1 METECKTH
9 LPNVLI
15 SSYLAPNEDKFVQ
28 KNPPVKSEQQQLPSA
43 ISSNQKASCSKNM
56 KKTTSAEE
64 EIGVFRAERYYG
76 MKLEDDNTRVVEN
89 CGSNQAKKKEQRP
102 DVQYRRQKSR
112 SGTSS
117 VTSES
122 SWNSQAA
129 LFPSFLRNS
138 SQNIQNKTKG
148 RSLLVNLT
156 CNRSCSDKKSI
167 LVHRN
172 LHEQKGLQG
181 NDVRKEA
188 TRNEQI
194 PVIMDGRMK
203 FQTATLVKHKPKSS
217 ISGGTTREEELV
229 FPISNSQLQNFAKI
243 KDEDPRKSIEVFGSN
258 KLDKKDLVA
267 KNLERK
273 LSVLKWDAIPK
284 AKATQTAPR
293 SDQMIEDIGSDASS
307 DLFEIENI
315 SGMNGKPFTRHTSDV
330 IASSLTAYEP
340 SEASIEWSAVTAS
353 AADFSSVAD
362 YDEKKVTART
372 KTTVLDKDLQKSHPS
387 GLLGCKSHKAVNIA
401 ETAYRNIE
409 KLNSDSRRFPRLDST
424 MIATN
429 ATG

>member
-1 METECKTH
+1 MESECKTH
-9 LPNVLI
+9 LPKVFI
-15 SSYLAPNEDKFVQ
+15 SSYLEHH
-28 KNPPVKSEQQQLPSA
+28 QLPSA
-43 ISSNQKASCSKNM
+43 ITSTQNPSFSKNM
-56 KKTTSAEE
+56 KKTTITAEE

-76 MKLEDDNTRVVEN
+76 MKLEDDSTRVVEN

-102 DVQYRRQKSR
+102 DVQSRRQKSR
-112 SGTSS
+112 PGAPS
-117 VTSES
+117 VSSES
-122 SWNSQAA
+122 SWNSQAT
-129 LFPSFLRNS
+129 FS
-138 SQNIQNKTKG
+138 SQNTQNKTKG

-172 LHEQKGLQG
+172 MYDQRGLQG
-181 NDVRKEA
+181 SDVRKEA
-188 TRNEQI
+188 SRNEQI
-194 PVIMDGRMK
+194 PVIMDARIK
-203 FQTATLVKHKPKSS
+203 FQTVNFVKQKPKSS
-217 ISGGTTREEELV
+217 ISGGSTREEEFI
-229 FPISNSQLQNFAKI
+229 FPVSSSQLQKFSKI

-293 SDQMIEDIGSDASS
+293 TDPVIEDIGSDASS
-307 DLFEIENI
+307 DLFEIENL
-315 SGMNGKPFTRHTSDV
+315 SGSNGKPFTRQTSDV
-330 IASSLTAYEP
+330 TPSSMTAYEP

-372 KTTVLDKDLQKSHPS
+372 KATVLDKDLHKSHPT
-387 GLLGCKSHKAVNIA
+387 GLLGCTSHKPVSIA
-401 ETAYRNIE
+401 EPAYRNID

-424 MIATN
+424 MMASN

>member
-1 METECKTH
+1 MENECKTH
-9 LPNVLI
+9 LANVLI

-28 KNPPVKSEQQQLPSA
+28 KNPPVKFEQPQLPSA
-43 ISSNQKASCSKNM
+43 VCSNQKALCVKNI
-56 KKTTSAEE
+56 KKTASAEA

-76 MKLEDDNTRVVEN
+76 MKPEDDKARAVEN
-89 CGSNQAKKKEQRP
+89 YGSNQAKKKEQRP

-112 SGTSS
+112 SGTPS
-117 VTSES
+117 VSSES
-122 SWNSQAA
+122 SWNSQAG

-148 RSLLVNLT
+148 RSLLVNLS
-156 CNRSCSDKKSI
+156 CNRSCADKKSI
-167 LVHRN
+167 LVQRN
-172 LHEQKGLQG
+172 LYEQKGLQ
-181 NDVRKEA
+181 A
-188 TRNEQI
+188 SRNEQI

-203 FQTATLVKHKPKSS
+203 FQTATLVKHKPKGS
-217 ISGGTTREEELV
+217 ISGGSTREEELV
-229 FPISNSQLQNFAKI
+229 FPISSSQLQTFAKM

-258 KLDKKDLVA
+258 KLDKKELMA
-267 KNLERK
+267 KNRERK

-293 SDQMIEDIGSDASS
+293 TDQMTEDTGSDASS

-315 SGMNGKPFTRHTSDV
+315 SGSHGRPFTRQTSDL
-330 IASSLTAYEP
+330 ISSSMTAYEP

-362 YDEKKVTART
+362 YDGKEATANKP
-372 KTTVLDKDLQKSHPS
+372 KTTIVKDLQKSHPG
-387 GLLGCKSHKAVNIA
+387 GLLGCKSDKSVSIA
-401 ETAYRNIE
+401 QTTYRNIE
-409 KLNSDSRRFPRLDST
+409 KLK
-424 MIATN
+424 

>member
-1 METECKTH
+1 MGSECKTH
-9 LPNVLI
+9 LANALI
-15 SSYLAPNEDKFVQ
+15 SSYLASNEDNIVQ
-28 KNPPVKSEQQQLPSA
+28 NNPVKSEQQQLPSA
-43 ISSNQKASCSKNM
+43 VCSNQKTVCSKNM
-56 KKTTSAEE
+56 KKAGVED

-76 MKLEDDNTRVVEN
+76 MKLEYHDNTRVVEN
-89 CGSNQAKKKEQRP
+89 CGSNQVKKKEHRP
-102 DVQYRRQKSR
+102 DLQYRRQKSR
-112 SGTSS
+112 SGTPS
-117 VTSES
+117 VSSES

-138 SQNIQNKTKG
+138 SHNIQNKTKG

-172 LHEQKGLQG
+172 LHEQRGLQG
-181 NDVRKEA
+181 SDVRKEA
-188 TRNEQI
+188 SRNEQNPAI
-194 PVIMDGRMK
+194 SNGRMK
-203 FQTATLVKHKPKSS
+203 FQTATLVKQKLKISN
-217 ISGGTTREEELV
+217 SGGSTREEELV
-229 FPISNSQLQNFAKI
+229 FPISSSQLQNFAKI

-293 SDQMIEDIGSDASS
+293 GDQLNEDIASDASS

-315 SGMNGKPFTRHTSDV
+315 CGSNGKPFTRQTSDV
-330 IASSLTAYEP
+330 ISSSTTAYEP

-362 YDEKKVTART
+362 YEEKKVTAKI
-372 KTTVLDKDLQKSHPS
+372 KTIEDKDLQKSHPS
-387 GLLGCKSHKAVNIA
+387 GLLGCRSQKAVSIA
-401 ETAYRNIE
+401 GTAYRNIE

-424 MIATN
+424 IVASK

>member
-1 METECKTH
+1 MESECKTH
-9 LPNVLI
+9 LANVLI
-15 SSYLAPNEDKFVQ
+15 SSYLVPTEDKFVQ
-28 KNPPVKSEQQQLPSA
+28 KNPPVKSEQQQLTSA
-43 ISSNQKASCSKNM
+43 ICSNQKALCSKNM

-76 MKLEDDNTRVVEN
+76 MKLEDDNTKVVEN
-89 CGSNQAKKKEQRP
+89 CGGNQAKKKERRP
-102 DVQYRRQKSR
+102 DVQYMRQKSR
-112 SGTSS
+112 SGTPS

-122 SWNSQAA
+122 SWNSQPA
-129 LFPSFLRNS
+129 LFPSFLKNS

-156 CNRSCSDKKSI
+156 CNRYCSDKKSI

-172 LHEQKGLQG
+172 FYEQKGLQG
-181 NDVRKEA
+181 SDVRKEA
-188 TRNEQI
+188 SKNEQI

-217 ISGGTTREEELV
+217 ISGGSTREEELV
-229 FPISNSQLQNFAKI
+229 FPISSSQLQSFAKI

-315 SGMNGKPFTRHTSDV
+315 SGSNGKPFTRETSDV
-330 IASSLTAYEP
+330 ISSSMTAYEP

-353 AADFSSVAD
+353 AADFSSAAD
-362 YDEKKVTART
+362 YDEKKVTA
-372 KTTVLDKDLQKSHPS
+372 KPKATVDKDLQKSHPG
-387 GLLGCKSHKAVNIA
+387 GLLGCKSHKTVSIA

-424 MIATN
+424 MIASK